1 MAQRIS
7 IKVNG
12 ESHKFAVEPWETLI
26 EVLRDRLRFMKT
38 KEGCSVGECCSCAV
52 ILDKKAVNSC
62 LVLAIDCDGKE
73 VLTAEGLAEDAEY
86 HPFGDSLI
94 EEGSLRLSFDPPGS
108 KPQHEAFTF
117 CHVCPG
123 RCAIK
128 ATIEDGKVV
137 DFVPDKESG
146 LPNEQCPV
154 KKGRL
159 SVPDVLNHPDRL
171 THPLKRVG
179 ARGEGKWER
188 ISWDEALDTIAGK
201 LLAYKEKFGPQSV
214 AFGLGEPK
222 GLEFAF
228 AERLA
233 SAFGTPNVVTPG
245 WCCGVPSGMASALTY
260 GWNCVPDE
268 EHSPK
273 LVVAWAINNNLTS
286 GGTRRESF
294 EKALAQGAK
303 VIVVDPR
310 KIDMAG
316 MADLWVRLRPSS
328 DGALAMG
335 LLKVIVEEK
344 LYDEQFVKD
353 WCVGFDQ
360 LAAELETFT
369 LKDVEALTWVPE
381 QTVREF
387 ARLYATIKP
396 ASIQW
401 GNALD
406 TAAVAFPSGKAI
418 AILRAIS
425 GNLNIPGGDVFLTPA
440 PYMRPGQFFL
450 LSKFARNKDKALGKN
465 FKLAIRSAFVPPHSV
480 LDSVLNK
487 EPYEVK
493 AALFLMTN
501 PLISYPD
508 SKRTYEALMEI
519 EFSVISEIF
528 MTPTAALCD
537 IVLPAAWGMEHEE
550 LGYWPGWYEEIRAYP
565 KLVNPPGEA
574 WADTKWMNELAKRL
588 GLGEYFWED
597 DEEALD
603 EMVKASGLNYQD
615 MKRKRV
621 LHAKR
626 EYKKNEYRTPSG
638 KIEIYSEIAKEFG
651 YSPMPYWREVAA
663 IPVVTDEYPL
673 LMTNA
678 KEAVYM
684 LTGYKQ
690 VASLRMM
697 KPEPTVEMHPD
708 TTRKLGLNDG
718 EMVSIETAKG
728 KIVQRLVVNDHLD
741 PRIVVTSFGWWFPE
755 GSGKLFDWDKSN
767 INMLTGS
774 EPPFD
779 PGIGTSDLRGIP
791 CRVVSVAGTGAG
803 VRESA
808 RRLAA
813 TGAV

>member
-1 MAQRIS
+1 
-7 IKVNG
+7 
-12 ESHKFAVEPWETLI
+12 
-26 EVLRDRLRFMKT
+26 
-38 KEGCSVGECCSCAV
+38 
-52 ILDKKAVNSC
+52 
-62 LVLAIDCDGKE
+62 
-73 VLTAEGLAEDAEY
+73 
-86 HPFGDSLI
+86 
-94 EEGSLRLSFDPPGS
+94 
-108 KPQHEAFTF
+108 
-117 CHVCPG
+117 
-123 RCAIK
+123 
-128 ATIEDGKVV
+128 
-137 DFVPDKESG
+137 
-146 LPNEQCPV
+146 
-154 KKGRL
+154 
-159 SVPDVLNHPDRL
+159 
-171 THPLKRVG
+171 
-179 ARGEGKWER
+179 
-188 ISWDEALDTIAGK
+188 
-201 LLAYKEKFGPQSV
+201 
-214 AFGLGEPK
+214 
-222 GLEFAF
+222 
-228 AERLA
+228 
-233 SAFGTPNVVTPG
+233 
-245 WCCGVPSGMASALTY
+245 
-260 GWNCVPDE
+260 
-268 EHSPK
+268 
-273 LVVAWAINNNLTS
+273 
-286 GGTRRESF
+286 
-294 EKALAQGAK
+294 
-303 VIVVDPR
+303 
-310 KIDMAG
+310 
-316 MADLWVRLRPSS
+316 
-328 DGALAMG
+328 MG